1 LRGSIYDKVVRIIM
15 RIITV
20 KIPEAYLRELDEL
33 VRLGAYPSRSEVI
46 RVALRELLK
55 RELYDQAERGDA
67 QIAQKIARAQSR
79 YPPKHR
85 GYAYDH

>member
-1 LRGSIYDKVVRIIM
+1 VVRITM

-33 VRLGAYPSRSEVI
+33 VRLGVYPSRSEAI

-55 RELYDQAERGDA
+55 RGLYDQAEGGDV
-67 QIAQKIARAQSR
+67 QKVVRVQSR
-79 YPPKHR
+79 YPPRRR
-85 GYAYDH
+85 GYN

>member
-1 LRGSIYDKVVRIIM
+1 V

-33 VRLGAYPSRSEVI
+33 VRSGMYPSRSEAI

-55 RELYDQAERGDA
+55 KELYDRSESSGPRRVAY
-67 QIAQKIARAQSR
+67 IQSR
-79 YPPKHR
+79 HSPKR
-85 GYAYDH
+85 RDRVYEY

>member
-1 LRGSIYDKVVRIIM
+1 M

-33 VRLGAYPSRSEVI
+33 VKSGMYPSRSEAI

-55 RELYDQAERGDA
+55 RELYDQSESGDF
-67 QIAQKIARAQSR
+67 QKLARVQSR
-79 YPPKHR
+79 HLPKRR
-85 GYAYDH
+85 GYT

>member
-1 LRGSIYDKVVRIIM
+1 VVRIIM

-55 RELYDQAERGDA
+55 RELYDQAERRRSDRSENRSCTVEVSA
-67 QIAQKIARAQSR
+67 EA
-79 YPPKHR
+79 
-85 GYAYDH
+85 

>member
-1 LRGSIYDKVVRIIM
+1 M

-33 VRLGAYPSRSEVI
+33 VKLGVYPSRSEAI

-55 RELYDQAERGDA
+55 KELYDRSESCGFQ
-67 QIAQKIARAQSR
+67 RAVHIRSR
-79 YPPKHR
+79 YSPKR
-85 GYAYDH
+85 RDYAHDY